1 MIVKRRKNMK
11 TIKHENSKAIKISL
25 LIVVILI
32 SAFAGCV
39 NKSEKTVNSS
49 EGATVFTFAA
59 GSGEYP
65 PFNFRDNGTLEG
77 FDLDIGL
84 ALSEKMGVKPNPV
97 TNKWESIIPGLE
109 AKKYDAIIGS
119 MTITDARKQVVSFT
133 KPYYRSGAA
142 IFTMKNNTDIKS
154 VSDLKGKIIGAIKQS
169 TYEGYAKNYSNDVR
183 GYTSDIDALNDL
195 KTGRIDAVITD
206 KFVGIP
212 IIQKGI
218 MDIKLVTVMQ
228 AEEIGIAVRKD
239 DTVLLG
245 KLNNALDEII
255 ADGTYDK
262 ISKKWFGENIL
273 YNK

>member
-1 MIVKRRKNMK
+1 MK
-11 TIKHENSKAIKISL
+11 TIKYENSKAINISL

-39 NKSEKTVNSS
+39 NKSETTVNSS
-49 EGATVFTFAA
+49 ESATVFTFAA

-65 PFNFRDNGTLEG
+65 PFNFRENGTLKG

-84 ALSEKMGVKPNPV
+84 ALSEKMGVEANPV

-119 MTITDARKQVVSFT
+119 MTITDARKQAVSFT

-142 IFTMKNNTDIKS
+142 MFTMKNNTDIKS
-154 VSDLKGKIIGAIKQS
+154 VSDLKGKIIGVVKQS
-169 TYEGYAKNYSNDVR
+169 SYQGYAKNYSNDVR

-195 KTGRIDAVITD
+195 PSGRIDVVITD

-212 IIQKGI
+212 ITQKGTL
-218 MDIKLVTVMQ
+218 DIKYVANVQ
-228 AEEIGIAVRKD
+228 SEEIGIAVRKD
-239 DTVLLG
+239 DVALLG

-273 YNK
+273 YTK